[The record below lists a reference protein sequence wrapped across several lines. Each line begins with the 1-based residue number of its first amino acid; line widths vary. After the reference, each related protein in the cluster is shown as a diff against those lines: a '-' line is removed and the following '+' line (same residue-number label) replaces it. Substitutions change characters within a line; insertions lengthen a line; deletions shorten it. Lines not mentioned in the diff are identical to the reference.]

1 MAVTHEHF
9 NLSKGA
15 QDKRPLGI
23 VLAVP
28 GMTLGVLHCSHDSTD
43 WTNTDM
49 KSVIQDL
56 RYAGRTLSKSPG
68 FTLVAISSLAL
79 GIGLNTAIFSLVN
92 VILIRPVPVVK
103 QQDQLVWLRAPISYP
118 DYVDYR
124 SLSRS
129 FDGMAAITGTSD
141 FSIDRGG
148 EPELVK
154 GEYVTENYFE
164 VLRVAAVKGGISFV
178 EEEGRTPTPV
188 MVLSEH
194 LWRTRFNSD
203 SNIIGKQISL
213 NGITF
218 TVIGVT
224 PTDFI
229 GTEVGLNRELWVP
242 LAMYPTLNPPDTTRA
257 VDPVRNQLEDRN
269 SHSLAVFARL
279 KPGVALEQA
288 DNDLT
293 AVARSVAETYT
304 GKVNAETLRS
314 VQLLRM
320 SGGMDPRDRQEA
332 VPLAGIAMGVVG
344 IVLLIACL
352 NIASLLI
359 ARAAMRQRETAI
371 RQALGAS
378 RPRLVRQWL
387 TESVVLGIAGGGV
400 GLLLGLWSN
409 QLLISY
415 LQATP
420 LASLNLSLD
429 WRVLAFTFAISI
441 ITGIVFGL
449 APALQASRSDLV
461 TALKSERVFLKN
473 RHSSRLRTLFVTAQ
487 VTLSV
492 VLLIGAGLFLRALQT
507 ATTIDP
513 GINVDRV
520 LTVPLNLSLLRYKKT
535 EGENF
540 YSNVLSRVAAQPGVE
555 DVSMVRFP
563 QLGFS
568 FGQLQVFTE
577 DRNNGQAEEGIST
590 GFNVVGPNYFTTM
603 QTPLLRGRDFTE
615 ADRQGAPGVV
625 VINATLASRLWN
637 SSDPLGKRISVSGP
651 KGPFLEVVGVARDG
665 KYRSLGESPQ
675 PSVYQP
681 VLQSYDPKMTLV
693 IRTTG
698 EPLSVTA
705 AVREQIRMVDPNLPV
720 SGIGTLRDQLNFSLF
735 PSRVAAL
742 TLGGFGVLALFLAAI
757 GIYGVVSFAVA
768 QRTHEIGIRM
778 ALGAKELSV
787 LRLVIREGLFVV
799 AIGLV
804 AGLSLALVATR
815 LIEGFLYGVAATD
828 AITFLTVPIV
838 LGGVAVFA
846 SYLPARRA
854 TKVDPLVALRYE

>member
-1 MAVTHEHF
+1 
-9 NLSKGA
+9 
-15 QDKRPLGI
+15 
-23 VLAVP
+23 
-28 GMTLGVLHCSHDSTD
+28 
-43 WTNTDM
+43 M
-49 KSVIQDL
+49 KSLIQDL
-56 RYAGRTLSKSPG
+56 RYAARTLSKSPG
-68 FTLVAISSLAL
+68 FTLVAIFSLAL
-79 GIGLNTAIFSLVN
+79 GIGLNTSIFSLVN
-92 VILIRPVPVVK
+92 IILIRPVPVIK
-103 QQDQLVWLRAPISYP
+103 EQGRLVWLRAPISYP
-118 DYVDYR
+118 DYDDYR

-129 FDGMAAITGTSD
+129 FDGMVAITGTSD

-164 VLRVAAVKGGISFV
+164 VLRVTAVMGRTFV
-178 EEEGRTPTPV
+178 EEEGQTPTPV

-203 SNIIGKQISL
+203 SNIIGKQVSL
-213 NGITF
+213 NGIAF

-224 PTDFI
+224 PTGFI

-242 LAMYPTLNPPDTTRA
+242 LAMYPTLNPPDTSRA
-257 VDPVRNQLEDRN
+257 VDPTRNRFEDRN
-269 SHSLAVFARL
+269 NHSLAVFARL

-288 DNDLT
+288 DSDLT
-293 AVARSVAETYT
+293 TVARSVAEMYT
-304 GKVNAETLRS
+304 GKVSAETLRS

-320 SGGMDPRDRQEA
+320 SGGMDPRDHQEA
-332 VPLAGIAMGVVG
+332 VPLAGIVMGVVG

-352 NIASLLI
+352 NIASLLV
-359 ARAAMRQRETAI
+359 ARAAIRQRETAI

-378 RPRLVRQWL
+378 RPRLIRQWL
-387 TESVVLGIAGGGV
+387 TESVVLGIAGGAV
-400 GLLLGLWSN
+400 GLLIGVWSN

-420 LASLNLSLD
+420 LASIDLSLD
-429 WRVLAFTFAISI
+429 WRVLTFTLAISI

-449 APALQASRSDLV
+449 APALQASRLDLV
-461 TALKSERVFLKN
+461 TALKSERVFLKG
-473 RHSSRLRTLFVTAQ
+473 RHSSHLRTLFVTAQ

-492 VLLIGAGLFLRALQT
+492 VLLIGAGLFLRALHT

-513 GINVDRV
+513 GFNIDRA
-520 LTVPLNLSLLRYKKT
+520 LTVPLNLSLLRYKET
-535 EGENF
+535 DGQNL
-540 YSNVLSRVAAQPGVE
+540 YNNLLNRVAAQPGVE
-555 DVSMVRFP
+555 SVSMVRFSP
-563 QLGFS
+563 LGFS
-568 FGQLQVFTE
+568 FAQLQVFTE
-577 DRNNGQAEEGIST
+577 DANNGQTEEGIST

-603 QTPLLRGRDFTE
+603 QTPILRGRDFTE

-625 VINATLASRLWN
+625 IINATLASMLWN
-637 SSDPLGKRISVSGP
+637 GGDPLGKRISVTGP

-665 KYRSLGESPQ
+665 KYRSLGESPH
-675 PSVYQP
+675 PNVYQP

-705 AVREQIRMVDPNLPV
+705 AVREQIRAVDPNLPV
-720 SGIGTLRDQLNFSLF
+720 SDIKTLRDQLNFSLF
-735 PSRVAAL
+735 PSRVVAL
-742 TLGGFGVLALFLAAI
+742 TLGGFGILALFLAAI
-757 GIYGVVSFAVA
+757 GIYGIVSYSVA

-778 ALGAKELSV
+778 ALGAKQLSV
-787 LRLVIREGLFVV
+787 LRLVIRDGLFVV
-799 AIGLV
+799 AVGLV
-804 AGLSLALVATR
+804 LGLSLALVATR
-815 LIEGFLYGVAATD
+815 LIKGFLYGVAATD

-838 LGGVAVFA
+838 FGVVAVLA

>member
-1 MAVTHEHF
+1 
-9 NLSKGA
+9 
-15 QDKRPLGI
+15 
-23 VLAVP
+23 
-28 GMTLGVLHCSHDSTD
+28 
-43 WTNTDM
+43 M

-56 RYAGRTLSKSPG
+56 RYAGRTLWKSPG
-68 FTLVAISSLAL
+68 FTLVAIFSLGL
-79 GIGLNTAIFSLVN
+79 GIGLNTAIFSFVN
-92 VILIRPVPVVK
+92 VILIRPLPVIK
-103 QQDQLVWLRAPISYP
+103 EQDRLVWLRAPISYP
-118 DYVDYR
+118 DYNDYR
-124 SLSRS
+124 SLSQS
-129 FDGMAAITGTSD
+129 FDGMVAITGTSD

-164 VLRVAAVKGGISFV
+164 VLRVAAVKGRTFV
-178 EEEGRTPTPV
+178 AQEGQIPTPV

-203 SNIIGKQISL
+203 PNIIGKQISL
-213 NGITF
+213 NGIAF
-218 TVIGVT
+218 TVIGIT
-224 PTDFI
+224 PTGFI
-229 GTEVGLNRELWVP
+229 GTEVGLDRELWVP
-242 LAMYPTLNPPDTTRA
+242 LAMSATLNPPDTTRA
-257 VDPVRNQLEDRN
+257 ADPIKNRLENRN

-279 KPGVALEQA
+279 KPGVTLEQA
-288 DNDLT
+288 DKDLT
-293 AVARSVAETYT
+293 TLARNVAEAYS
-304 GKVNAETLRS
+304 GKVSAETLRS

-320 SGGMDPRDRQEA
+320 SGGMDPRDQQEA
-332 VPLAGIAMGVVG
+332 LPLAGIAMGVVG

-352 NIASLLI
+352 NIASLLV
-359 ARAAMRQRETAI
+359 ARAAIRQRETAI

-378 RPRLVRQWL
+378 RPRLIRQWL
-387 TESVVLGIAGGGV
+387 TESVVLGIAGGTV

-420 LASLNLSLD
+420 LASLNLKLD
-429 WRVLAFTFAISI
+429 WHVLAFTFAVSI

-449 APALQASRSDLV
+449 APALQASRLDLV
-461 TALKSERVFLKN
+461 TALKSERVFLRG

-487 VTLSV
+487 VALSV

-520 LTVPLNLSLLRYKKT
+520 LTVPLNLGLLRYKET
-535 EGENF
+535 DGQNF
-540 YSNVLSRVAAQPGVE
+540 YSNLLSRVAAQPGVE
-555 DVSMVRFP
+555 SVSIVRFP

-568 FGQLQVFTE
+568 FAQFEVFTE
-577 DRNNGQAEEGIST
+577 DRNNGQPDEGGST
-590 GFNVVGPNYFTTM
+590 GFNVVGPGYFTTM

-625 VINATLASRLWN
+625 VINATLASMLWN
-637 SSDPLGKRISVSGP
+637 GADPLGKRISLTGP
-651 KGPFLEVVGVARDG
+651 KGPFLEIVGVTRDG

-675 PSVYQP
+675 PYVYQP
-681 VLQSYDPKMTLV
+681 VFQSYDPKMTMV

-705 AVREQIRMVDPNLPV
+705 AVREQIRILDPNLPV
-720 SGIGTLRDQLNFSLF
+720 SDIKTLRDQLNFSLF
-735 PSRVAAL
+735 PSRIAAL
-742 TLGGFGVLALFLAAI
+742 TLGGFGVLALILAAI
-757 GIYGVVSFAVA
+757 GIYGVVSYAVA
-768 QRTHEIGIRM
+768 RRTHEIGIRI

-799 AIGLV
+799 AVGLV
-804 AGLSLALVATR
+804 VGLSLALVTTR

-838 LGGVAVFA
+838 LGVVAVLA

>member
-1 MAVTHEHF
+1 
-9 NLSKGA
+9 
-15 QDKRPLGI
+15 
-23 VLAVP
+23 
-28 GMTLGVLHCSHDSTD
+28 
-43 WTNTDM
+43 M

-56 RYAGRTLSKSPG
+56 RYAVRTLSKSPG
-68 FTLVAISSLAL
+68 FTLVAIFSLAL
-79 GIGLNTAIFSLVN
+79 GIGINTAIFSLVN
-92 VILIRPVPVVK
+92 VLLIRPLPVISE
-103 QQDQLVWLRAPISYP
+103 QDRLVWLRAPISYP
-118 DYVDYR
+118 DYSDYR
-124 SLSRS
+124 SLSQS
-129 FDGMAAITGTSD
+129 FDGMAAITGTGD
-141 FSIDRGG
+141 FSINGGG

-164 VLRVAAVKGGISFV
+164 VLRVAAVKGRTFV
-178 EEEGRTPTPV
+178 EQEGQIPTPV

-203 SNIIGKQISL
+203 PNIIGKQISL
-213 NGITF
+213 NGIAF

-224 PTDFI
+224 PTGFI
-229 GTEVGLNRELWVP
+229 GTEVGLDRELWVP
-242 LAMYPTLNPPDTTRA
+242 LRMYATLNPPDTTRA
-257 VDPVRNQLEDRN
+257 VDPIRNRLENRN
-269 SHSLAVFARL
+269 SHSLAVFARM
-279 KPGVALEQA
+279 KPGVTLEQA

-293 AVARSVAETYT
+293 TVARSVAETYA

-320 SGGMDPRDRQEA
+320 SGGIDPRDQQE
-332 VPLAGIAMGVVG
+332 VGPLAGIAMGVVG

-352 NIASLLI
+352 NIAGLLV
-359 ARAAMRQRETAI
+359 ARAAIRQRETAI

-378 RPRLVRQWL
+378 RARLMRQWL
-387 TESVVLGIAGGGV
+387 TESVVLGIAGGAV

-449 APALQASRSDLV
+449 APALQASRLDLV
-461 TALKSERVFLKN
+461 TALKSERVFLRG

-492 VLLIGAGLFLRALQT
+492 VLLIGAGLFIRALET

-520 LTVPLNLSLLRYKKT
+520 LTVPLNLGLLRYKET
-535 EGENF
+535 DGQNF
-540 YSNVLSRVAAQPGVE
+540 YNNLLSRVAAQPGVE
-555 DVSMVRFP
+555 GVSMVRFP

-568 FGQLQVFTE
+568 FAQFQVFTE
-577 DRNNGQAEEGIST
+577 DRNNGQAAEEGIST

-625 VINATLASRLWN
+625 VINATLASMLWN
-637 SSDPLGKRISVSGP
+637 GDPLGKRISMSGP
-651 KGPFLEVVGVARDG
+651 KGPFFEVVGVARDG

-675 PSVYQP
+675 PYVYQP

-698 EPLSVTA
+698 EPLSVTT
-705 AVREQIRMVDPNLPV
+705 AVREQIRSVDPNLPV
-720 SGIGTLRDQLNFSLF
+720 SDIKTLRDQLNFSLF

-742 TLGGFGVLALFLAAI
+742 TLSGFGVLALFLAAI
-757 GIYGVVSFAVA
+757 GIYGVVSYAVA
-768 QRTHEIGIRM
+768 QRTHEIGIRI

-799 AIGLV
+799 AVGV
-804 AGLSLALVATR
+804 VVGLSLALVATR

-828 AITFLTVPIV
+828 AITFFTVPLV
-838 LGGVAVFA
+838 LGVVAVLA

-854 TKVDPLVALRYE
+854 TKVNPLVALRYE

>member
-1 MAVTHEHF
+1 
-9 NLSKGA
+9 
-15 QDKRPLGI
+15 
-23 VLAVP
+23 
-28 GMTLGVLHCSHDSTD
+28 
-43 WTNTDM
+43 M

-56 RYAGRTLSKSPG
+56 RYAGRTLWKSPG
-68 FTLVAISSLAL
+68 FTLVAIFSLGL
-79 GIGLNTAIFSLVN
+79 GIGLNTAIFSFVN
-92 VILIRPVPVVK
+92 VILIRPLPVIK
-103 QQDQLVWLRAPISYP
+103 EQDRLVWLRAPISYP
-118 DYVDYR
+118 DYNDYR
-124 SLSRS
+124 SLSQS
-129 FDGMAAITGTSD
+129 FEGMVAITGTSD

-164 VLRVAAVKGGISFV
+164 VLRVAAVKGRTFV
-178 EEEGRTPTPV
+178 AQEGQIPTPV

-203 SNIIGKQISL
+203 PNIIGKQISL
-213 NGITF
+213 NGIAF
-218 TVIGVT
+218 TVIGIT
-224 PTDFI
+224 PTGFI
-229 GTEVGLNRELWVP
+229 GTEVGLDRELWVP
-242 LAMYPTLNPPDTTRA
+242 LAMSATLNPPDTTRVA
-257 VDPVRNQLEDRN
+257 DPIKNRLENRN

-279 KPGVALEQA
+279 KPGVTLEQA
-288 DNDLT
+288 DKDLT
-293 AVARSVAETYT
+293 TLARNVAEAYS
-304 GKVNAETLRS
+304 GKVSAETLRS

-320 SGGMDPRDRQEA
+320 SGGMDPRDQQEA
-332 VPLAGIAMGVVG
+332 LPLAGIAMGVVG

-352 NIASLLI
+352 NIASLLV
-359 ARAAMRQRETAI
+359 ARAAIRQRETAI

-378 RPRLVRQWL
+378 RPRLIRQWL
-387 TESVVLGIAGGGV
+387 TESVVLGIAGGTV

-420 LASLNLSLD
+420 LASLNLKLD
-429 WRVLAFTFAISI
+429 WHVLAFTFAVSI

-449 APALQASRSDLV
+449 APALQASRLDLV
-461 TALKSERVFLKN
+461 TALKSERVFLRG

-487 VTLSV
+487 VALSV

-520 LTVPLNLSLLRYKKT
+520 LTVPLNLGLLRYKET
-535 EGENF
+535 DGQNF
-540 YSNVLSRVAAQPGVE
+540 YSNLLSRVAAQPGVE
-555 DVSMVRFP
+555 SVSIVRFP

-568 FGQLQVFTE
+568 FAQFEVFTE
-577 DRNNGQAEEGIST
+577 DRNNGQPDEGVST
-590 GFNVVGPNYFTTM
+590 GFNVVGPGYFTTM

-625 VINATLASRLWN
+625 VINATLASMLWN
-637 SSDPLGKRISVSGP
+637 GADPLGKRISLTGQ
-651 KGPFLEVVGVARDG
+651 KGPFLEIVGVTRDG

-675 PSVYQP
+675 PYVYQP
-681 VLQSYDPKMTLV
+681 VFQSYDPKMTMV

-705 AVREQIRMVDPNLPV
+705 AVREQIRILDPNLPV
-720 SGIGTLRDQLNFSLF
+720 SDIKTLRDQLNFSLF
-735 PSRVAAL
+735 PSRIAAL
-742 TLGGFGVLALFLAAI
+742 TLGGFGVLALILAAI
-757 GIYGVVSFAVA
+757 GIYGVVSYAVA
-768 QRTHEIGIRM
+768 RRTHEIGIRI

-799 AIGLV
+799 AVGLV
-804 AGLSLALVATR
+804 VGLSLALVTTR

-838 LGGVAVFA
+838 LGVVAVLA

>member
-1 MAVTHEHF
+1 
-9 NLSKGA
+9 
-15 QDKRPLGI
+15 
-23 VLAVP
+23 
-28 GMTLGVLHCSHDSTD
+28 
-43 WTNTDM
+43 M

-56 RYAGRTLSKSPG
+56 RYAGRTLWKSPG
-68 FTLVAISSLAL
+68 FTLVAIFSLGL
-79 GIGLNTAIFSLVN
+79 GIGLNTAIFSFVN
-92 VILIRPVPVVK
+92 VILIRPLPVIK
-103 QQDQLVWLRAPISYP
+103 EQDRLVWLRAPISYP
-118 DYVDYR
+118 DYNDYR
-124 SLSRS
+124 SLSQS
-129 FDGMAAITGTSD
+129 FDGMVAITGTSD

-164 VLRVAAVKGGISFV
+164 VLRVAAVKGRTFV
-178 EEEGRTPTPV
+178 AQEGQIPTPV

-203 SNIIGKQISL
+203 PNIIGKQISL
-213 NGITF
+213 NGIAF
-218 TVIGVT
+218 TVIGIT
-224 PTDFI
+224 PTGFI
-229 GTEVGLNRELWVP
+229 GTEVGLDRELWVP
-242 LAMYPTLNPPDTTRA
+242 LAMSATLNPPDTTRA
-257 VDPVRNQLEDRN
+257 ADPIKNRLENRN

-279 KPGVALEQA
+279 KPGVTLEQA
-288 DNDLT
+288 DKDLT
-293 AVARSVAETYT
+293 TLARNVAEAYS
-304 GKVNAETLRS
+304 GKVSAETLRS

-320 SGGMDPRDRQEA
+320 SGGMDPRDQQEA
-332 VPLAGIAMGVVG
+332 LPLAGIAMGVVG

-352 NIASLLI
+352 NIASLLV
-359 ARAAMRQRETAI
+359 ARAAIRQRETAI

-378 RPRLVRQWL
+378 RPRLIRQWL
-387 TESVVLGIAGGGV
+387 TESVVLGIAGGTV

-420 LASLNLSLD
+420 LASLNLKLD
-429 WRVLAFTFAISI
+429 WHVLAFTFAVSI

-449 APALQASRSDLV
+449 APALQASRLDLV
-461 TALKSERVFLKN
+461 TALKSERVFLRG

-487 VTLSV
+487 VALSV

-520 LTVPLNLSLLRYKKT
+520 LTVPLNLGLLRYKET
-535 EGENF
+535 DGQNF
-540 YSNVLSRVAAQPGVE
+540 YSNLLSRVAAQPGVE
-555 DVSMVRFP
+555 SVSIVRFP

-568 FGQLQVFTE
+568 FAQFEVFTE
-577 DRNNGQAEEGIST
+577 DRNNGQPDEGVST
-590 GFNVVGPNYFTTM
+590 GFNVVGPGYFTTM

-625 VINATLASRLWN
+625 VINATLASMLWN
-637 SSDPLGKRISVSGP
+637 GADPLGKRISLTGQ
-651 KGPFLEVVGVARDG
+651 KGPFLEIVGVTRDG

-675 PSVYQP
+675 PYVYQP
-681 VLQSYDPKMTLV
+681 VFQSYDPKMTMV

-705 AVREQIRMVDPNLPV
+705 AVREQIRILDPNLPV
-720 SGIGTLRDQLNFSLF
+720 SDIKTLRDQLNFSLF
-735 PSRVAAL
+735 PSRIAAL
-742 TLGGFGVLALFLAAI
+742 TLGGFGVLALILAAI
-757 GIYGVVSFAVA
+757 GIYGVVSYAVA
-768 QRTHEIGIRM
+768 RRTHEIGIRI

-799 AIGLV
+799 AVGLV
-804 AGLSLALVATR
+804 VGLSLALVTTR

-838 LGGVAVFA
+838 LGVVAVLA